1 MPDRFRIDKDSGE
14 PRYAVISFP
23 MPPSATTMMA
33 EARSRDAAGDIRRA
47 ALQAI
52 PLFQIL
58 QPQELESVVAHASV
72 RRYARGE
79 VMLRK
84 GDPGNAMIVILQGR
98 VRISS
103 MSEDGREIIL
113 GVLGPGEVLGEI
125 ALLDGQERSADASAL
140 QECVVVVVERSH
152 FLRLLHGS
160 PDLSLRLMMVLCGRL
175 RRLNLAMEDIALL
188 DLPSRL
194 AKLLLRLARDCGSPG
209 PRQLGRRIEVK
220 LSQKDLSNLVGASRE
235 KVNRQLR
242 VWEQDGII
250 ATDQGYLIILQPERL
265 APAA

>member
-1 MPDRFRIDKDSGE
+1 MDNHSG
-14 PRYAVISFP
+14 
-23 MPPSATTMMA
+23 ATNMVA
-33 EARSRDAAGDIRRA
+33 ETRTRDPATDIRRA

-58 QPQELESVVAHASV
+58 QPSELESVVAHAAV

-79 VMLRK
+79 AILRK

-140 QECVVVVVERSH
+140 QECVAVVVERSN

-160 PDLSLRLMMVLCGRL
+160 PDLCLRLMNVLCARL

-188 DLPSRL
+188 DLSSRL
-194 AKLLLRLARDCGSPG
+194 AKLLLRLARDCGVPG
-209 PRQLGRRIEVK
+209 PAGRRIEVK

-235 KVNRQLR
+235 KVNRQLK
-242 VWEQDGII
+242 VWEQEGII
-250 ATDQGYLIILQPERL
+250 ATDQGYLIILRPERL
-265 APAA
+265 APAT